1 MYRVIVINFASI
13 FIKGFSW
20 IGCKKSDAN
29 IYGCCIGQNI
39 SGNKNFVSIANVW
52 NEGDALPMAEKHFQK
67 YNRSATLKEMKG
79 TKTIFNCID

>member
-1 MYRVIVINFASI
+1 MRYLVILLLSCFLL
-13 FIKGFSW
+13 

-39 SGNKNFVSIANVW
+39 SGNKNFVFIANVW

-67 YNRSATLKEMKG
+67 FVNANFKW
-79 TKTIFNCID
+79 